1 VTEQARLLG
10 ERYELSE
17 VLGRGGMA
25 EVRLGRDVRL
35 GRTVAVK
42 TLRSDLAL
50 DSNFQARFRREA
62 QSAASLS
69 HPAIVSVY
77 DTGEDYAD
85 GVPVPYIV
93 MEYVD
98 GQTLRELLNSG
109 RKLLPERAMEIAAGT
124 LSALEYSHQN
134 GIVHR
139 DIKPGNVMLTRAGT
153 VKVMDFGIARAVSDT
168 SSTMTSTAA
177 VIGTA
182 QYLSPEQAKG
192 EKTDARSD
200 LYSTGCLLY
209 ELLTG
214 VPPFVGDSPVAVA
227 YQHVRESPKPPSQVD
242 AAVTPAMDAIVLKA
256 LAKNADNRYQSAAEM
271 RDDVERALDGKP
283 VLAPTVMF
291 EAPTEIR
298 GGGGSPTARMPVA
311 GGADESRRKWVGR
324 AALLIGVIAV
334 VLLGVFVSKAVFGGS
349 SVNRVEVPAV
359 AGLKETDAE
368 NALKAANLDP
378 VVSYQNSLDV
388 TSGLVISQD
397 PAARASVG
405 KGTKVNL
412 VISQGEAKSVVP
424 EVVGLPIDQA
434 KTAVTN
440 ARLVVGK
447 ITNMASDRPKGEVL
461 SSDPAYNKQVKP
473 GTTVNLTV
481 STGVALVEVPNVVG
495 QPYAQAYAIL
505 TQAGFN
511 VPQPSQEISD
521 KVPPGNVLRQV
532 PAAGEKLPAGSN
544 VSIIVAA
551 AQPSQAPG
559 PPATNPTPPA
569 TTPTTPACNGL
580 VCPGQAQQPQTAP
593 KPVATPPAQPQL
605 P

>member
-551 AQPSQAPG
+551 AQPSQAPA
-559 PPATNPTPPA
+559 PPISNPAPPVQPSPSSC
-569 TTPTTPACNGL
+569 TSPLGCVSP
-580 VCPGQAQQPQTAP
+580 AQQPQTAP
-593 KPVATPPAQPQL
+593 KPVATPPTQPQL

>member
-593 KPVATPPAQPQL
+593 KPVATPPTQPQL